1 MTSICLGI
9 NFNLVAIIKY
19 IESNEKVL
27 KLSISKNMS
36 YPLVSVI
43 TPSYNR
49 DWIIQQCI
57 DSIKSQSYTNWEH
70 IVVDAAS
77 KDNTVEILRNEET
90 KYNLR
95 WISEQDEGIYDAVNK
110 GISLAN
116 GDIIAYLNTDDFYF
130 PYTIETVVD
139 VFNST
144 DADIVYGDWVNLYYP
159 SANLEF
165 LPWMKLSKYD
175 LLSDYNLPQPTVF
188 IRRNVFEKIGNFNLD
203 YTLVADNEFFTRAA
217 LAGFKLVKIEEVL
230 AGQTIHQNNL
240 LAGNSRTRV
249 TALEQ
254 GIKYRQYYQE
264 LYKISSLYLLLVRLK
279 NRLLFRINADFKI
292 LQFFLSYSG
301 EKPHCF
307 PEFSSY
313 LKTRKISLSRIKMIK
328 YLIINLLF
336 QGGYNKTS
344 LVFIQILDSVFEANH
359 ENVNY

>member
-1 MTSICLGI
+1 MFDPVS
-9 NFNLVAIIKY
+9 LVT
-19 IESNEKVL
+19 
-27 KLSISKNMS
+27 
-36 YPLVSVI
+36 VI

-49 DWIIQQCI
+49 AWIISQCI
-57 DSIKSQSYTNWEH
+57 NSIKKQSYTNWEH

-159 SANLEF
+159 SANLEL

-240 LAGNSRTRV
+240 LAGNSSSRV
-249 TALEQ
+249 TALEE
-254 GIKYRQYYQE
+254 GIKYRQYYQK
-264 LYKISSLYLLLVRLK
+264 LYKISSLYLLLLRLK

-292 LQFFLSYSG
+292 VQFFFSYSG

-313 LKTRKISLSRIKMIK
+313 LKTQKISFSRIKMIK

-336 QGGYNKTS
+336 QGRYNKTS
-344 LVFIQILDSVFEANH
+344 LVFIQILDGFFEPNH
-359 ENVNY
+359 ENINY

>member
-1 MTSICLGI
+1 MFDPVS
-9 NFNLVAIIKY
+9 LVT
-19 IESNEKVL
+19 
-27 KLSISKNMS
+27 
-36 YPLVSVI
+36 VI

-49 DWIIQQCI
+49 AWIISQCI
-57 DSIKSQSYTNWEH
+57 NSIKKQSYTNWEH

-159 SANLEF
+159 SANLEL

-264 LYKISSLYLLLVRLK
+264 LYKISSLYLLLLRLK

-292 LQFFLSYSG
+292 LQFFFSYSG
-301 EKPHCF
+301 EKPHFF
-307 PEFSSY
+307 PEFRSY
-313 LKTRKISLSRIKMIK
+313 LKTQKISFSRIKMIK

-344 LVFIQILDSVFEANH
+344 LVFIQILDNVFEANN
-359 ENVNY
+359 ENINY

>member
-1 MTSICLGI
+1 
-9 NFNLVAIIKY
+9 
-19 IESNEKVL
+19 
-27 KLSISKNMS
+27 
-36 YPLVSVI
+36 
-43 TPSYNR
+43 
-49 DWIIQQCI
+49 
-57 DSIKSQSYTNWEH
+57 
-70 IVVDAAS
+70 VVDAAS

-95 WISEQDEGIYDAVNK
+95 WISEKDNGVYDAVNK
-110 GISLAN
+110 GISLAK
-116 GDIIAYLNTDDFYF
+116 GDIIAYLNTDDFYL
-130 PYTIETVVD
+130 PYTVETVVD

-159 SANLEF
+159 SANLEL
-165 LPWMKLSKYD
+165 LPWLKFSKYE

-240 LAGNSRTRV
+240 LAGNSSARV
-249 TALEQ
+249 AALEE
-254 GIKYRQYYQE
+254 GIKYRKYYQDT
-264 LYKISSLYLLLVRLK
+264 YKIPVLYLLLLRLK

-313 LKTRKISLSRIKMIK
+313 LKNRKISFSRLKMIK
-328 YLIINLLF
+328 YLITNLLF
-336 QGGYNKTS
+336 QGGYNKSS
-344 LVFIQILDSVFEANH
+344 LVFIQILDCVFKPDH

>member
-1 MTSICLGI
+1 MYDPVS
-9 NFNLVAIIKY
+9 
-19 IESNEKVL
+19 
-27 KLSISKNMS
+27 
-36 YPLVSVI
+36 LVSVI

-49 DWIIQQCI
+49 AWIIYQCI
-57 DSIKSQSYTNWEH
+57 NSIKKQSYTNWEH

-77 KDNTVEILRNEET
+77 KDNTVEILRYEET

-110 GISLAN
+110 GFNMAN

-130 PYTIETVVD
+130 PYTIEKVVD
-139 VFNST
+139 VFNSN

-159 SANLEF
+159 SANLEL

-217 LAGFKLVKIEEVL
+217 LAGFKLVKMEEVL

-240 LAGNSRTRV
+240 LAGNFRARV

-254 GIKYRQYYQE
+254 GIKYRQYYQK
-264 LYKISSLYLLLVRLK
+264 LYDISSLYLLFLRLK
-279 NRLLFRINADFKI
+279 NRLFFRIIADFKI

-301 EKPHCF
+301 EKPQCF
-307 PEFSSY
+307 PEFCSY
-313 LKTRKISLSRIKMIK
+313 LKTQKISFSRKKLIK
-328 YLIINLLF
+328 YIIINLLF
-336 QGGYNKTS
+336 QGRYNKS
-344 LVFIQILDSVFEANH
+344 NLAFIQILDGFLEPNH
-359 ENVNY
+359 EIINE

>member
-1 MTSICLGI
+1 MFDPVS
-9 NFNLVAIIKY
+9 LVT
-19 IESNEKVL
+19 
-27 KLSISKNMS
+27 
-36 YPLVSVI
+36 VI

-49 DWIIQQCI
+49 AWIISQCI
-57 DSIKSQSYTNWEH
+57 NSIKKQSYTNWEH

-159 SANLEF
+159 SANLEL

-240 LAGNSRTRV
+240 LAGNSSSRV
-249 TALEQ
+249 TALEE
-254 GIKYRQYYQE
+254 GIKYRQYYQK
-264 LYKISSLYLLLVRLK
+264 LYKISSLYLLLLRLK

-292 LQFFLSYSG
+292 VQFFFSYSG

-313 LKTRKISLSRIKMIK
+313 LKTQKISFSTIKMIK

-336 QGGYNKTS
+336 QGRYNKSS
-344 LVFIQILDSVFEANH
+344 LVFIQILDGFFEPNH
-359 ENVNY
+359 ENINY

>member
-1 MTSICLGI
+1 MFDPVS
-9 NFNLVAIIKY
+9 LVT
-19 IESNEKVL
+19 
-27 KLSISKNMS
+27 
-36 YPLVSVI
+36 VI

-49 DWIIQQCI
+49 AWIISQCI
-57 DSIKSQSYTNWEH
+57 NSIKKQSYTNWEH

-159 SANLEF
+159 SANLEL

-240 LAGNSRTRV
+240 LAGNSSSRV
-249 TALEQ
+249 TALEE
-254 GIKYRQYYQE
+254 GIKYRQYYQK
-264 LYKISSLYLLLVRLK
+264 LYKISSLYLLLLRLK

-292 LQFFLSYSG
+292 VQFFFSYSG

-313 LKTRKISLSRIKMIK
+313 LKTQKISFSRIKMIK

-344 LVFIQILDSVFEANH
+344 LVFIQILDGFFEPNH
-359 ENVNY
+359 ENINY

>member
-1 MTSICLGI
+1 MFDPVS
-9 NFNLVAIIKY
+9 LVT
-19 IESNEKVL
+19 
-27 KLSISKNMS
+27 
-36 YPLVSVI
+36 VI

-49 DWIIQQCI
+49 AWIISQCI
-57 DSIKSQSYTNWEH
+57 NSIKKQSYTNWEH

-159 SANLEF
+159 SANLEL

-240 LAGNSRTRV
+240 LAGNSSSRV
-249 TALEQ
+249 TALEE
-254 GIKYRQYYQE
+254 GIKYRQYYQK
-264 LYKISSLYLLLVRLK
+264 LYKISSLYLLLLRLK

-292 LQFFLSYSG
+292 VQFFFSYSG

-313 LKTRKISLSRIKMIK
+313 LKTQKISFSRIKMIK

-336 QGGYNKTS
+336 QGRYNKSS
-344 LVFIQILDSVFEANH
+344 LVFIQILDGFFEPNH
-359 ENVNY
+359 ENINY

>member
-1 MTSICLGI
+1 MFDPVS
-9 NFNLVAIIKY
+9 LVT
-19 IESNEKVL
+19 
-27 KLSISKNMS
+27 
-36 YPLVSVI
+36 VI

-49 DWIIQQCI
+49 AWIISQCI
-57 DSIKSQSYTNWEH
+57 NSIKKQSYTNWEH

-116 GDIIAYLNTDDFYF
+116 GDIIAYLNTDDVYF

-159 SANLEF
+159 SANLEL

-240 LAGNSRTRV
+240 LAGNSSSRV
-249 TALEQ
+249 TALEE
-254 GIKYRQYYQE
+254 GIKYRQYYQK
-264 LYKISSLYLLLVRLK
+264 LYKISSLYLLLLRLK

-292 LQFFLSYSG
+292 VQFFFSYSG

-313 LKTRKISLSRIKMIK
+313 LKTQKISFSRIKMIK

-336 QGGYNKTS
+336 QGRYNKSS
-344 LVFIQILDSVFEANH
+344 LVFIQILDGFFEPNH
-359 ENVNY
+359 ENINY